1 MRLTRAA
8 ARLQV
13 TRDVAGMA
21 GTNSGGGSTGST
33 RVVRRTMRFRDQ
45 KRGEEFGRER
55 EHGLLSDR
63 EPAGRAW
70 LEAPRALAVVRHGW
84 RRVAGWG
91 GHQGTQRVAVWA

>member
-45 KRGEEFGRER
+45 KRGEEIGRVGDKFGIAERERKRRER
-55 EHGLLSDR
+55 ECGI
-63 EPAGRAW
+63 EEVEIAETW
-70 LEAPRALAVVRHGW
+70 K
-84 RRVAGWG
+84 
-91 GHQGTQRVAVWA
+91 